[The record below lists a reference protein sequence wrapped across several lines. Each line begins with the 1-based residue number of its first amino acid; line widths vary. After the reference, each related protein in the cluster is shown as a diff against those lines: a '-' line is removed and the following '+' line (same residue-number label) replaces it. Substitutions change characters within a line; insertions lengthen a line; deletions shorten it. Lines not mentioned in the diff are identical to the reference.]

1 MCTNDDFNVL
11 YKVNQSIWLGK
22 CRMLVKSNVYKWSK
36 HLVSGVIII
45 INEMRWWFDCCASQR
60 IKDFHTLGIESKDND
75 NCKDWLTYT
84 FEINIQK

>member
-1 MCTNDDFNVL
+1 
-11 YKVNQSIWLGK
+11 
-22 CRMLVKSNVYKWSK
+22 MLVKSNVYKWSK

-75 NCKDWLTYT
+75 NCKD
-84 FEINIQK
+84 